1 MRILLDTNILI
12 RYGDRGQ
19 PEHADAVSAVHAL
32 EAGGHEAVI
41 VPQVLYEY
49 WAVATRP
56 ADKNGLGMT
65 TALVSQTV
73 FEWAEV
79 FSLLRDERGIY
90 GRWHELA
97 TLHDVKGKNAHD
109 TRLVAAMQRHSVTH
123 LLTFNGSDFARFTG
137 MTVLSPADIII
148 GKLPG
153 SAP

>member
-19 PEHADAVSAVHAL
+19 PDHADAVSAVHSL
-32 EAGGHEAVI
+32 EAGGHEPVI

-56 ADKNGLGMT
+56 ADKNGLGMA

-73 FEWAEV
+73 AEWAEV

-90 GRWHELA
+90 GRWHDLA
-97 TLHDVKGKNAHD
+97 TAYDVKGKNAHD
-109 TRLVAAMQRHSVTH
+109 TRLVAAMQRHGVTH
-123 LLTFNGSDFARFTG
+123 LLTFNGADFARFPG
-137 MTVLSPADIII
+137 MTVLAPTDIIA
-148 GKLPG
+148 GKLPDH
-153 SAP
+153 AP